1 MLIRPYDAAHGEDE
15 WRNFLGYHDFG
26 QFIAPGHNRD
36 LPVIVPTHFVYDGG
50 QSIRFHLARANPVW
64 EALEERPLAVMSVV
78 SAYTYI
84 PTGVNASGNEPEG
97 YGVPTSYYAA
107 VQASGPCMIVDGDG
121 LDSILAAQLAHFQ
134 PEGGHAEVEPGDNPY
149 ARQFPAIR
157 GIILEIEEVRAKFK
171 FGGNKTVE
179 HRTRIADWLASRP
192 GELNAEAREN
202 LLRRIPD

>member
-1 MLIRPYDAAHGEDE
+1 MSSSGVSTRHRWVRFRSPSWSIPDKVLPRLFRNAHHPDPEGAPFTDAACGGLKPPPAG
-15 WRNFLGYHDFG
+15 RLRRAFLHLLHRTAFR
-26 QFIAPGHNRD
+26 FFLLEPPSAFRD
-36 LPVIVPTHFVYDGG
+36 HT
-50 QSIRFHLARANPVW
+50 
-64 EALEERPLAVMSVV
+64 
-78 SAYTYI
+78 
-84 PTGVNASGNEPEG
+84 
-97 YGVPTSYYAA
+97 
-107 VQASGPCMIVDGDG
+107 
-121 LDSILAAQLAHFQ
+121 AQLAHFQ

-179 HRTRIADWLASRP
+179 HRIRIADWLASRP